1 MAIDRKTAGLH
12 DENIGPATFSK
23 MRKIIPPMVKRSSL
37 AWPSGTSKC
46 LQMLCASGRFAVP
59 EKILKRSSC
68 NDCSRTVKIKTF
80 SQAKNKMSD
89 VETLR
94 FRGTRTFR
102 ARFGPC
108 EDTCRAKLFRK
119 RRFVRPET
127 RQRLGAPTL
136 GPGKPQTPPN
146 RAPPARLL

>member
-1 MAIDRKTAGLH
+1 
-12 DENIGPATFSK
+12 
-23 MRKIIPPMVKRSSL
+23 
-37 AWPSGTSKC
+37 
-46 LQMLCASGRFAVP
+46 MLCASGRFAVP

-68 NDCSRTVKIKTF
+68 NDCSRTVKIRRFLRQKL
-80 SQAKNKMSD
+80 KWVN

-94 FRGTRTFR
+94 FRGLRTFR

-136 GPGKPQTPPN
+136 GSGKLQTPPN
-146 RAPPARLL
+146 RYPPARLLQLRAEAKPS